1 MGDSPMT
8 RSYLLIGVVAL
19 FSAIALAKEGHT
31 DEPETGLALLN
42 SQAAKLREKSREAHA
57 KEWAPVDNIFNSLGS
72 AKADKQAEEKEEKA
86 EDKEVEQTPEE
97 LGFPTFGNDGL
108 PNLNLLQQQD
118 SDWKPS
124 GQADLVNELKEA
136 HQHDEKE
143 KMKADGL
150 SGDHLLSSAGLKDD
164 SSQDPDSSD
173 FGDLQLVQAQDTD
186 TDWVPKG
193 QASMH
198 EQMQAA
204 EEEDEKQKLKDDG
217 LKGSHLLS
225 SAGLA
230 KDDDDIQFVQE
241 DDSESKPKG
250 QSGIKHQINVLKD
263 QEHKK
268 KLKEDGL
275 KGNHLLSS
283 AGLKDSED
291 HQDEAEETM
300 FIQQW
305 KPNPL
310 IGAKD
315 GDDADDQPQLSADS
329 DTSEDEKEDEE
340 MEKLSDAA
348 LPSDIL
354 GASNMAH
361 VKKKHD
367 DLSKIGVLTVD
378 DLDI

>member
-97 LGFPTFGNDGL
+97 LGFPTFGSDGL

-124 GQADLVNELKEA
+124 GQADLVSALKEA

-150 SGDHLLSSAGLKDD
+150 SGDRLLSSAGPKDA
-164 SSQDPDSSD
+164 SSKAPDSSD

-186 TDWVPKG
+186 TDWVPTG

-230 KDDDDIQFVQE
+230 KDDDDDDIQFVQE
-241 DDSESKPKG
+241 DDSEWKPKG

-275 KGNHLLSS
+275 KG
-283 AGLKDSED
+283 SED

-378 DLDI
+378 DIDI

>member
-42 SQAAKLREKSREAHA
+42 SQAEKLREKSREAHA

-72 AKADKQAEEKEEKA
+72 AKRQAEEKEEKA
-86 EDKEVEQTPEE
+86 EDKEMEQTPEE

-173 FGDLQLVQAQDTD
+173 FGDIQLVQAEDKD

-198 EQMQAA
+198 GQIQAA
-204 EEEDEKQKLKDDG
+204 EDEEEKQKLKDDG
-217 LKGSHLLS
+217 LKGDHLLS

-230 KDDDDIQFVQE
+230 KDDDGHIQFVQE
-241 DDSESKPKG
+241 DDSERKPKG

-263 QEHKK
+263 
-268 KLKEDGL
+268 
-275 KGNHLLSS
+275 
-283 AGLKDSED
+283 
-291 HQDEAEETM
+291 
-300 FIQQW
+300 
-305 KPNPL
+305 
-310 IGAKD
+310 
-315 GDDADDQPQLSADS
+315 
-329 DTSEDEKEDEE
+329 
-340 MEKLSDAA
+340 
-348 LPSDIL
+348 
-354 GASNMAH
+354 
-361 VKKKHD
+361 
-367 DLSKIGVLTVD
+367 
-378 DLDI
+378 

>member
-97 LGFPTFGNDGL
+97 LGFPTFGSDGL

-124 GQADLVNELKEA
+124 GQADLVSALKEA

-186 TDWVPKG
+186 TDWVPTG

-204 EEEDEKQKLKDDG
+204 E
-217 LKGSHLLS
+217 
-225 SAGLA
+225 
-230 KDDDDIQFVQE
+230 DDDDIQFVQE
-241 DDSESKPKG
+241 DDSEWKPKG

-378 DLDI
+378 DIDI

>member
-150 SGDHLLSSAGLKDD
+150 SGDHLLSSSGLKDD

-186 TDWVPKG
+186 TDWVPTG

-230 KDDDDIQFVQE
+230 KDDDDDDIQLVQE
-241 DDSESKPKG
+241 D
-250 QSGIKHQINVLKD
+250 
-263 QEHKK
+263 
-268 KLKEDGL
+268 
-275 KGNHLLSS
+275 
-283 AGLKDSED
+283 DSED

-378 DLDI
+378 DIDI

>member
-97 LGFPTFGNDGL
+97 LGFPTFGSDGL
-108 PNLNLLQQQD
+108 R
-118 SDWKPS
+118 
-124 GQADLVNELKEA
+124 
-136 HQHDEKE
+136 
-143 KMKADGL
+143 
-150 SGDHLLSSAGLKDD
+150 GDHLLSSAGLKDD

-230 KDDDDIQFVQE
+230 KDDDDDDIQFVQE
-241 DDSESKPKG
+241 DDSEWKPKG

-378 DLDI
+378 DIDI